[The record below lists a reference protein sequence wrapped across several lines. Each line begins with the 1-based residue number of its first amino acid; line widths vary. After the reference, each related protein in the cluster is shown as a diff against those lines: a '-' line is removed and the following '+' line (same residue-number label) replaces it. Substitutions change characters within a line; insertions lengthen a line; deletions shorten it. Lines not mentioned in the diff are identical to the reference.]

1 MSVASW
7 NTIAYVARYITKK
20 INGEGSE
27 ELYAR
32 NGMIKEFLR
41 CSKGIGKDYY
51 IENRDKIY
59 ANDEIII
66 KNKKGTHKVKPPKY
80 FDKLYKKDNEKAYKT
95 IQRKRKSKA
104 ENLAK
109 VTDTHSDKTR
119 LERLADQ
126 EEYKEDS
133 MKALRRQIEY

>member
-1 MSVASW
+1 MEYNSLCCE
-7 NTIAYVARYITKK
+7 IHHEK

-51 IENRDKIY
+51 LENRDKIY

-80 FDKLYKKDNEKAYKT
+80 FDKLYKKDNEKAYK
-95 IQRKRKSKA
+95 RYNGSAKA
-104 ENLAK
+104 K
-109 VTDTHSDKTR
+109 PKTS
-119 LERLADQ
+119 Q
-126 EEYKEDS
+126 K
-133 MKALRRQIEY
+133 